1 MPSAGSSGFTSRP
14 NFASAKVG
22 GESLRAVLAAVKNAD
37 TVRSSTVTL
46 ANDTDLQLTLA
57 TPGRYLVSVEMPLL
71 LGVGVSG
78 GFQAGLSYS
87 GSSGQI
93 VGNTQ
98 IWSTSALAGFANF
111 DTLGAA
117 ATILGGGTTYN
128 AATEKHYARMVCTL
142 LTASAGTLSL
152 QWAQSTSTAVTA
164 TLRANASIT
173 ATRLA

>member
-1 MPSAGSSGFTSRP
+1 MPSPSIGGFPSRP
-14 NFASAKVG
+14 NFATAKIG

-37 TVRSSTVTL
+37 TVRSSTIVL
-46 ANDTDLQLTLA
+46 ANDPDLTLALA
-57 TPGRYLVSVEMPLL
+57 TPGRYLVYVEMPLL

-78 GFQAGLSYS
+78 GFQACLAYS

-98 IWSTSALAGFANF
+98 IWSTSALAGFGNF

-128 AATEKHYARMVCTL
+128 ASTEKHYARMVCTL
-142 LTASAGTLSL
+142 LTASAGNLTL

-164 TLRANASIT
+164 TLRANASLT